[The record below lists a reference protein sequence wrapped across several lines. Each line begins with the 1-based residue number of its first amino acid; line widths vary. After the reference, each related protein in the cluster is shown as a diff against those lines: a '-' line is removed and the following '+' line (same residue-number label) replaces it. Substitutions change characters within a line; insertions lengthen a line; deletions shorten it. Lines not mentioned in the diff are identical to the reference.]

1 MFIYWSFDPHQFLR
15 IQRSCLVIFQIF
27 KTFRSVSFFLNRNM
41 IKFANIFHKFVS
53 FIREENDMWKIF
65 HYKLGIFKDN
75 FFECEK
81 KLYFKNSRS
90 DSTTCMNQNIKCEHV
105 WHMITLVFWFWE
117 VFFFKCYF
125 FFLSYTFFRAPES
138 LGWLGQHFNKFDCPL
153 PRMLCDKFNWNW

>member
-1 MFIYWSFDPHQFLR
+1 MFIYWSYDPHQCLR

-27 KTFRSVSFFLNRNM
+27 KTVQSVSFFLNRNM

-53 FIREENDMWKIF
+53 FIREKTICERYFIINWAFLKI
-65 HYKLGIFKDN
+65 IFSN
-75 FFECEK
+75 AK
-81 KLYFKNSRS
+81 KNYILK
-90 DSTTCMNQNIKCEHV
+90 IHGPIVLHV
-105 WHMITLVFWFWE
+105 WIKKSNVNMCDTWLHWFFGSE
-117 VFFFKCYF
+117 KFFFFKCYF